1 MNARAFFK
9 TLACL
14 SGISFIQ
21 PLALF
26 SEPKPEQNAK
36 VYRFKFDAF
45 MFKHDRDVGSIFI
58 NKERELCFL
67 YFWADNFTTKM
78 VLVSEIQNG
87 GCCFNSQFSIYPHG
101 EIDTIGIVENE
112 VIWTLK

>member
-1 MNARAFFK
+1 MNTRAFFK

-26 SEPKPEQNAK
+26 SEPKTEQNAK
-36 VYRFKFDAF
+36 VYRFKFDSYEYKFKKMIFTDKECELAF
-45 MFKHDRDVGSIFI
+45 GY
-58 NKERELCFL
+58 C
-67 YFWADNFTTKM
+67 WARPAEF
-78 VLVSEIQNG
+78 VLVSEIHFLKNG
-87 GCCFNSQFSIYPHG
+87 GCCFGGPFNIYPHG
-101 EIDTIGIVENE
+101 EISSMGIVRNE